1 MNSCYSVYAVCQPMR
16 RLARWMCS
24 LSVCT
29 WLCLAGCNSATQPVA
44 NEATTDTK
52 VASAESATVKQDQ
65 QETAALEQA
74 GAKLTRDSSQQ
85 VAEADLREFEMTDG
99 LAQELSKLD
108 SLVKLTLGPSSMSI
122 DGWKSLGKLRKLQQL
137 DLRATG
143 LGNEEFTALASAM
156 PALRAVRLNGKN
168 PGTSVDEDGLKALA
182 NCQGLKVLALDH
194 LWVGGAALQRL
205 LGNKD
210 LSELY
215 LAGTLADDDALK
227 VIAGFPKLKKL
238 RLAQTSVS
246 GVGLSHIASLGIQ
259 DLDISECSQLTDEA
273 MEAVAQMTSLTR
285 LNLWRDAITD
295 EGVKQLAALT
305 KMQWLNL
312 DNTLLSDAGLGA
324 LAGMSQL
331 TFLHVGST
339 SVSDAGMPDLLPLKS
354 LKDLKVTRTAV
365 TDAGVK
371 VVTDGIPGVDV
382 QLKYI
387 EGE

>member
-1 MNSCYSVYAVCQPMR
+1 MNSCYSVYAVCQPMH

-52 VASAESATVKQDQ
+52 AASAESATVKQD
-65 QETAALEQA
+65 TASLEQA

-85 VAEADLREFEMTDG
+85 VAEADLREFEMTDV
-99 LAQELSKLD
+99 LALELSKLD
-108 SLVKLTLGPSSMSI
+108 SLVKLMLGPSSMSI
-122 DGWKSLGKLRKLQQL
+122 DGWKSLGKLSKLQQL

-143 LGNEEFTALASAM
+143 LGNEEFIALASAM
-156 PALRAVRLNGKN
+156 PALRAVRLNGKTL
-168 PGTSVDEDGLKALA
+168 GTSVDEDGLKALA

-205 LGNKD
+205 SGNKD

-295 EGVKQLAALT
+295 EGVKQLVGLT